1 MLKTNLGVTVFLQIS
16 QNSIASIK
24 LLFFSLKAISFEEMY
39 VYILRNISSTESQ
52 KFQCNFAPVNAF
64 TNYSQATE

>member
-1 MLKTNLGVTVFLQIS
+1 MLKTNLGVTVLPQTS

-39 VYILRNISSTESQ
+39 VYVLRNISSTESQ
-52 KFQCNFAPVNAF
+52 KFQYNFAPVNAF
-64 TNYSQATE
+64 TSYSQATE